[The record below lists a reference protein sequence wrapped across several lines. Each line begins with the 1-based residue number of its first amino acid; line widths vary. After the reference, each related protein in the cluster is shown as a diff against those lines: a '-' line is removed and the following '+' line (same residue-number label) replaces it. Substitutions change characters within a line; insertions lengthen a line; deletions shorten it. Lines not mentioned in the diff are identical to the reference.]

1 MTSAL
6 EMCLRIKSVKNIS
19 QVTRALEAV
28 SAAKV
33 RKSIQAMTATRAYAA
48 KAWQILTR
56 IAAQPGSK
64 NLHPLLTERSNPSAT
79 LVIVVTGN
87 RGLAGAYNSNVIRL
101 ASEQFDPYKTPVKYI
116 TIGRKGRDIL
126 IRRGK
131 RVIADFSNLPAALS
145 FADISPIG
153 HLIIDEFLY
162 RRVDEVYLIYTNFV
176 SMARQIPTL
185 ERVLPLEL
193 KDKTLVRNFEPD
205 FTGPRPIY
213 EYEPGQRELLD
224 QVIPRFTTL
233 LIYQAILESLAS
245 EHTARMVA
253 MHNATD
259 NARQLTADY
268 QLEYNKMRQQA
279 ITNDMLDV
287 VGGAEA
293 LA

>member
-1 MTSAL
+1 
-6 EMCLRIKSVKNIS
+6 
-19 QVTRALEAV
+19 
-28 SAAKV
+28 
-33 RKSIQAMTATRAYAA
+33 
-48 KAWQILTR
+48 
-56 IAAQPGSK
+56 
-64 NLHPLLTERSNPSAT
+64 

-101 ASEQFDPYKTPVKYI
+101 ASEQFNQYKASVNYI

-153 HLIIDEFLY
+153 HLIIDEFLSG
-162 RRVDEVYLIYTNFV
+162 RVDEVYMVYTNFV
-176 SMARQIPTL
+176 NMARQTPTL

-193 KDKTLVRNFEPD
+193 NDKKLVKNFKNELA
-205 FTGPRPIY
+205 GPRPLY
-213 EYEPGQRELLD
+213 EYEPGQRDLLD

-233 LIYQAILESLAS
+233 LIYQGILESLAS

-259 NARQLTADY
+259 NARQLTAAY